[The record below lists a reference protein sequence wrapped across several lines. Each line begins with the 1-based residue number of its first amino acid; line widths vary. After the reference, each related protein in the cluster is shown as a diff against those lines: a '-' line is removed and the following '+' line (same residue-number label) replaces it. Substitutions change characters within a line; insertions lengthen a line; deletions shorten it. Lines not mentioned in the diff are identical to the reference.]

1 MSKTL
6 KMFIREVLENIEK
19 DGVQYPIDTMQYGD
33 EEYKATLEKYK
44 SPSSNIERSFRLI
57 KMAFDSAKDQRLK
70 YLRSQFGVRLEELAD
85 KFEIEN
91 LDIALIKKVMIDAVE
106 GATLKIACYP
116 QDLTPYLQQD
126 ENTLVF
132 DPVWRGPWRDTIKK
146 LGTGVAYAFTYSDSI
161 YVPPPRLE
169 FNKDKTLQTTS
180 IDLSASTLEHEF
192 IHIEDHAIES
202 VVEREGIVSPNQLS
216 VDLLGSA
223 LLPPADLTFDKLLDA
238 LSVIPK
244 LFVIEV
250 KEDLSDDLKD
260 ISMCIYFLYLAEAVA
275 QNTKNAPAQASDYH
289 EAATRLVAKYKID
302 ANLDN
307 SLKGSAKNHGS
318 KGHLRVSLLFMRD
331 PLSRALDAGG
341 VISKQAV
348 IENVKNDLASSH
360 QADTVT
366 RCLSLLAI
374 TNFDRV
380 KDLKLVASTDF
391 PVNSRL

>member
-33 EEYKATLEKYK
+33 AEYKATLEKYK

-57 KMAFDSAKDQRLK
+57 KAEFDNAKERRLK

-116 QDLTPYLQQD
+116 QDLTPYLQQEGD
-126 ENTLVF
+126 TLVF
-132 DPVWRGPWRDTIKK
+132 DPVWSGPWRDTIKK

-161 YVPPPRLE
+161 YVPPPSLV
-169 FNKDKTLQTTS
+169 FNKDKTLLS
-180 IDLSASTLEHEF
+180 SAVDLSVSTFEHEF

-202 VVEREGIVSPNQLS
+202 VVEREGITSPNQLS

-223 LLPPADLTFDKLLDA
+223 LLPPKDLTFDKLSDA
-238 LSVIPK
+238 LSVIPR
-244 LFVIEV
+244 LVAIEA
-250 KEDLSDDLKD
+250 KEGLSDDLKN

-275 QNTKNAPAQASDYH
+275 QNSQNAPAQASDYH
-289 EAATRLVAKYKID
+289 DAATRLVSMYKID
-302 ANLDN
+302 DKLDN

-331 PLSRALDAGG
+331 SLSRALDAGG
-341 VISKQAV
+341 TISKQAV
-348 IENVKNDLASSH
+348 IENVKNDLARSH

-380 KDLKLVASTDF
+380 KDLKLVASADF
-391 PVNSRL
+391 PVNSSL

>member
-1 MSKTL
+1 
-6 KMFIREVLENIEK
+6 VL
-19 DGVQYPIDTMQYGD
+19 
-33 EEYKATLEKYK
+33 
-44 SPSSNIERSFRLI
+44 
-57 KMAFDSAKDQRLK
+57 
-70 YLRSQFGVRLEELAD
+70 
-85 KFEIEN
+85 
-91 LDIALIKKVMIDAVE
+91 IDAVE

-116 QDLTPYLQQD
+116 QDLTPYLKQD

-132 DPVWRGPWRDTIKK
+132 DPVWSGPWRDTIKK
-146 LGTGVAYAFTYSDSI
+146 LGTGVAYAFTYNDSI
-161 YVPPPRLE
+161 YVPPPRLK
-169 FNKDKTLQTTS
+169 FNKDKTLLTTS

-192 IHIEDHAIES
+192 IHVEDHAIES

-223 LLPPADLTFDKLLDA
+223 LLTPADLTFDKLRDA
-238 LSVIPK
+238 LSAIPK

-250 KEDLSDDLKD
+250 KEDLTDDLKD

-275 QNTKNAPAQASDYH
+275 QNTQNAPAQASDYH
-289 EAATRLVAKYKID
+289 EAATRLVSKYKID

-318 KGHLRVSLLFMRD
+318 KSHLRVSLLFMRD
-331 PLSRALDAGG
+331 PLSRVLDTEE
-341 VISKQAV
+341 KLNKKAV
-348 IENVKNDLASSH
+348 IENVNNDLMQTH
-360 QADTVT
+360 QPDAVT

-380 KDLKLVASTDF
+380 KELTLVASADF

>member
-1 MSKTL
+1 
-6 KMFIREVLENIEK
+6 
-19 DGVQYPIDTMQYGD
+19 
-33 EEYKATLEKYK
+33 
-44 SPSSNIERSFRLI
+44 LI
-57 KMAFDSAKDQRLK
+57 KFAFDNAKQQRLG

-116 QDLTPYLQQD
+116 QDLTPYLKQEGD
-126 ENTLVF
+126 VLVF

-180 IDLSASTLEHEF
+180 IDLSASTLAHEF

-223 LLPPADLTFDKLLDA
+223 LLPPSDLTFDKLRDA

-244 LFVIEV
+244 LFVIEA
-250 KEDLSDDLKD
+250 KEDLTDDLKD
-260 ISMCIYFLYLAEAVA
+260 ISMCIYFLYLAQAVA
-275 QNTKNAPAQASDYH
+275 QNTQNTPAQASDYH

-302 ANLDN
+302 VNLDN

-331 PLSRALDAGG
+331 SLSRALDAGG
-341 VISKQAV
+341 TISKQAV
-348 IENVKNDLASSH
+348 IENVKNDLMQSH
-360 QADTVT
+360 QTDTVT

-374 TNFDRV
+374 TNFE
-380 KDLKLVASTDF
+380 KFEKLTLVASADS
-391 PVNSRL
+391 PINSRS